1 MFVYQSNVH
10 ATNSVRKNGY
20 LCKNYIFDLSD
31 PIWPR
36 NFFSS
41 SNFCRDCQDV
51 SCHQISWQ
59 YLATLMSWNFFCEKR
74 FLTLFDLRWPL
85 TPCWSR
91 DIFGLAHCYLGP
103 SLMKIGHKTWE
114 IWTIKV
120 LKERFS
126 DFRKTTV
133 QKQTIGDCIANGIR
147 PRARAVFWAWFV
159 GQNMTIIMINV
170 DKYYEGNPLCF
181 TNFNQCK

>member
-1 MFVYQSNVH
+1 MIFW
-10 ATNSVRKNGY
+10 K
-20 LCKNYIFDLSD
+20 FDLYIWPRD

-59 YLATLMSWNFFCEKR
+59 YLVTLMSWNFFCEKR
-74 FLTLFDLRWPL
+74 FLTLIDLRWPL

-91 DIFGLAHCYLGP
+91 DIIGLAHCYFGP

-120 LKERFS
+120 LKERKKKEERRKKERKKRCKTNHLRLHRKWKRLNVQIKLFY
-126 DFRKTTV
+126 DFWIFANLDRKLPL
-133 QKQTIGDCIANGIR
+133 KFDL
-147 PRARAVFWAWFV
+147 FW
-159 GQNMTIIMINV
+159 
-170 DKYYEGNPLCF
+170 PLR
-181 TNFNQCK
+181 